1 MRSSIVIVNYK
12 IESFSPFFSL
22 SLLSLV
28 STHFFISFS
37 SPESSFY
44 LRTRGYIYIYIY
56 TYIVEAGY
64 STSSIGKTNSDMEN
78 SNTNSNGQMK
88 PSIKS
93 ADMKEVGNACTK
105 F

>member
-1 MRSSIVIVNYK
+1 M
-12 IESFSPFFSL
+12 
-22 SLLSLV
+22 

-44 LRTRGYIYIYIY
+44 LRTRGYIYIYI
-56 TYIVEAGY
+56 YIVEAGY

>member
-44 LRTRGYIYIYIY
+44 LRTRGYIYIYI
-56 TYIVEAGY
+56 VDAGY

>member
-22 SLLSLV
+22 ALSLV
-28 STHFFISFS
+28 STFFHLFFFS
-37 SPESSFY
+37 RIFI
-44 LRTRGYIYIYIY
+44 LFAHARIYI
-56 TYIVEAGY
+56 YIVEAGY

-93 ADMKEVGNACTK
+93 ADMKEVGNAYTK

>member
-37 SPESSFY
+37 SPESLFY
-44 LRTRGYIYIYIY
+44 LRKRGYIYIYI
-56 TYIVEAGY
+56 YIVEAGY

>member
-1 MRSSIVIVNYK
+1 MRSSIVIVNNK

-22 SLLSLV
+22 SL
-28 STHFFISFS
+28 FFLLCPRIFS
-37 SPESSFY
+37 SLFLLPH
-44 LRTRGYIYIYIY
+44 LQIICARADIYIYI
-56 TYIVEAGY
+56 YIVEAGY

>member
-22 SLLSLV
+22 SLPSLV

-37 SPESSFY
+37 SPESSLFAHA
-44 LRTRGYIYIYIY
+44 RIYIYI
-56 TYIVEAGY
+56 YIVEAGY

>member
-1 MRSSIVIVNYK
+1 MRSSIVIVNYI

-44 LRTRGYIYIYIY
+44 LRTRGYIYI
-56 TYIVEAGY
+56 YIVEAGY

>member
-22 SLLSLV
+22 SL
-28 STHFFISFS
+28 FFLLCPRIFS
-37 SPESSFY
+37 SLFLLPNLHFICA
-44 LRTRGYIYIYIY
+44 RADIYIYI
-56 TYIVEAGY
+56 YIVEAGY

>member
-22 SLLSLV
+22 SL
-28 STHFFISFS
+28 FFLLCPRIFS
-37 SPESSFY
+37 SLFLLPNLHFY
-44 LRTRGYIYIYIY
+44 LRTRGYIYI
-56 TYIVEAGY
+56 YIVEAGY

>member
-22 SLLSLV
+22 ALSLV

-37 SPESSFY
+37 SPESSFICA
-44 LRTRGYIYIYIY
+44 RADIYIYI
-56 TYIVEAGY
+56 YIVEAGY

>member
-22 SLLSLV
+22 SL
-28 STHFFISFS
+28 FFLLCPRIFS
-37 SPESSFY
+37 SLFLLPNLHLFAHAQ
-44 LRTRGYIYIYIY
+44 IYIYI
-56 TYIVEAGY
+56 YIVEAGY

>member
-37 SPESSFY
+37 SPESSLFAHA
-44 LRTRGYIYIYIY
+44 RIYIYI
-56 TYIVEAGY
+56 YIVEAGY